1 MVNAIKPVLYVIGVK
16 KGSKK
21 IQKTAL
27 KAQKTILVSGFLNPR
42 LIEAPPAEF
51 FRSHANRMAVWFSTT
66 SQ

>member
-1 MVNAIKPVLYVIGVK
+1 VLYVIGVK

-21 IQKTAL
+21 TQKTAL
-27 KAQKTILVSGFLNPR
+27 KAQKTILVSGLLNPR
-42 LIEAPPAEF
+42 LIEASAVVF